1 LAISIRQTPIV
12 LALIIGA
19 IGCGAGGPTISVKFE
34 DVTVTARL
42 KSVSHSQRGDFVYAV
57 VEVTADRKTLKKANL
72 DCVVL
77 HVGSS
82 VSKEITIDTLTDT
95 LAYNF
100 PAHEGKI
107 YTPVIWDMRD
117 FTTKSEADFR
127 DATLVIDTTRL
138 APCFKLG
145 SDPIS

>member
-1 LAISIRQTPIV
+1 MNMAAAFRQVPIV
-12 LALIIGA
+12 LALIFGA
-19 IGCGAGGPTISVKFE
+19 CGCNAGAPTLSLKFE

-42 KSVSHSQRGDFVYAV
+42 KSVTHSQRGDFVYAT
-57 VEVTADRKTLKKANL
+57 VEATATGKTLKMANL

-77 HVGSS
+77 RIGSS
-82 VSKEITIDTLTDT
+82 ISKEITIDTLMDT

-100 PAHEGKI
+100 PAHNGKI

-117 FTTKSEADFR
+117 FKGKSEADFR

-138 APCFKLG
+138 APCFTLESK
-145 SDPIS
+145 